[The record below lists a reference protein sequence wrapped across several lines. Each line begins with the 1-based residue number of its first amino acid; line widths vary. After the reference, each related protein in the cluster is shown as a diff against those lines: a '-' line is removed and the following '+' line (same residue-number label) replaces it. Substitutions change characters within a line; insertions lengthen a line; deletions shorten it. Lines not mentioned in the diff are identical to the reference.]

1 MANRLVLSHVVG
13 INMARM
19 QETEMRRIDVALER
33 LKVIALAL
41 NKRHAGLVVSQNA
54 KPVRSMF

>member
-1 MANRLVLSHVVG
+1 
-13 INMARM
+13 
-19 QETEMRRIDVALER
+19 MRRIDVALER

-41 NKRHAGLVVSQNA
+41 NKRQAGLVVSQNA